1 MLWCESLIYLK
12 GALFRRNGFGLQS
25 FSSDGEAMSLFGQV
39 VKALYVKLFPQESRR
54 VFSEEPTR
62 PLDTDTLARALA
74 GEGRSHISTGYAST
88 SPPGEVNAR
97 ESLYVLVGN
106 SDGLNVLPDFGIVC
120 LTYSPETERKTSSS
134 SQIALS
140 VFSNQIIETAV
151 LEFLELEG
159 SGDVDPLQDLV
170 VEAIKSAERAVAN
183 AEFEKEFSLAAGL
196 IFGEIIILG
205 HRGTIKAYH
214 LDRHHIEMITV
225 GGWQGEDTEDK
236 ARSSENNSLSRDELD
251 QIMVFSRPVP
261 RDGYILICTE
271 GLWKN
276 MDHYEMRRIV
286 MELEDPQKAVVALIN
301 KLEQLHPEQQASVI
315 LLYFPPDFG
324 AWR

>member
-1 MLWCESLIYLK
+1 LIYLK

-25 FSSDGEAMSLFGQV
+25 FSSDGEAMSLLGQV
-39 VKALYVKLFPQESRR
+39 LKALYVKLFPGESRR

-62 PLDTDTLARALA
+62 PLDTDALARALA
-74 GEGRSHISTGYAST
+74 GEGRSHISTGYASYL
-88 SPPGEVNAR
+88 PPGQVNAR

-120 LTYSPETERKTSSS
+120 LTHSPGTERKGSSAN
-134 SQIALS
+134 QIALS
-140 VFSNQIIETAV
+140 VFSNQIIKTAI
-151 LEFLELEG
+151 LEFLGLEG
-159 SGDVDPLQDLV
+159 YGDVEPLQDLV
-170 VEAIKSAERAVAN
+170 VEAIKSAEDAVAN
-183 AEFEKEFSLAAGL
+183 AELESEFSLAAGL
-196 IFGEIIILG
+196 IFGEIMILG

-214 LDRHHIEMITV
+214 LDRHHVEIITV
-225 GGWQGEDTEDK
+225 RSWEGEDTEDK
-236 ARSSENNSLSRDELD
+236 ARYSENIPLSRDELD
-251 QIMVFSRPVP
+251 PIMVFSRPVP

-276 MDHYEMRRIV
+276 IDRYEMRRIV
-286 MELEDPQKAVVALIN
+286 MESGDPQKAVMAFIN
-301 KLEQLHPEQQASVI
+301 NMEKLHPEQEASII